1 MPDENRLATL
11 GHLMAADVDASPYLA
26 DVAAS
31 LDHPAVPVR
40 QLAAAVLGKIGAPA
54 AVAVRPLCRCLTAPE
69 DDLRAVASFALARI
83 GPAAVPAL
91 RLMLQFSDPRTVASA
106 VGALSQIGPAARE
119 SLADL
124 EALAPRA
131 SLAVQMACAAA
142 VARISGDASRGLPLL
157 LRTLDHPD
165 PSVRKQS
172 LERITELGPAA
183 HAAIPRILEC
193 AADPAPEVRA
203 AGALTL
209 GRIRAP
215 ASDAVPPMTRLLDDA
230 SPEVRMNAM
239 IVLASYGDAAS
250 AALPALRR
258 WTGDGDAKTSAA
270 ASAAIERI
278 SGKAQTKDEPSH

>member
-1 MPDENRLATL
+1 
-11 GHLMAADVDASPYLA
+11 
-26 DVAAS
+26 
-31 LDHPAVPVR
+31 VR

-69 DDLRAVASFALARI
+69 DDLRAVAAFALARI

-119 SLADL
+119 SLTDL

-131 SLAVQMACAAA
+131 PLAVQMACAAA

-165 PSVRKQS
+165 PPVRKQS

-193 AADPAPEVRA
+193 VADPAPEVRA

-215 ASDAVPPMTRLLDDA
+215 ASDVVPPMTRLLDDA

-239 IVLASYGDAAS
+239 IVLASYGNAAG
-250 AALPALRR
+250 AALPALRK
-258 WTGDGDAKTSAA
+258 WTGHPDEKTSAA
-270 ASAAIERI
+270 ATAAIERI
-278 SGKAQTKDEPSH
+278 S

>member
-11 GHLMAADVDASPYLA
+11 GQLMAADVDASPYLA

-31 LDHPAVPVR
+31 LGHAEVSVR
-40 QLAAAVLGKIGAPA
+40 QMAAAVLGKIGAPA
-54 AVAVRPLCRCLTAPE
+54 AAAVRPLCRCLTAPE

-106 VGALSQIGPAARE
+106 VGALSQIGPEARE

-131 SLAVQMACAAA
+131 PLAVQMACAAA

-157 LRTLDHPD
+157 VWALDHAD
-165 PSVRKQS
+165 PLVRKQA

-183 HAAIPRILEC
+183 HPAIPRILER

-215 ASDAVPPMTRLLDDA
+215 ASDAVPLMVRLLDDA

-239 IVLASYGDAAS
+239 IVLASYGNAAGE
-250 AALPALRR
+250 ALPALRK
-258 WTGDGDAKTSAA
+258 WTGHPDEKTSAA
-270 ASAAIERI
+270 ARAAIERI
-278 SGKAQTKDEPSH
+278 SG